1 MQNSYKFLGVFVMAA
16 TLLGSTMALA
26 ASPKEHSIVGQV
38 KKIDT
43 VANTVTVM
51 ETVGKKEKQV
61 VFHLAPG
68 ISITRNNQTVMLGD
82 LREGDRVTVRYADE
96 KGKLMAH
103 AIALKNTGGE
113 SAKPNK

>member
-1 MQNSYKFLGVFVMAA
+1 MQISYQFLRAFVMAVV
-16 TLLGSTMALA
+16 LLGSSVALA
-26 ASPKEHSIVGQV
+26 ASPKEHTIVGQV

-51 ETVGKKEKQV
+51 QTVGKKEKQV
-61 VFHLAPG
+61 VFNLSPG
-68 ISITRNNQTVMLGD
+68 ISITRNDQKVMLGD

-103 AIALKNTGGE
+103 TIALKNTGGE
-113 SAKPNK
+113 PAQPNK